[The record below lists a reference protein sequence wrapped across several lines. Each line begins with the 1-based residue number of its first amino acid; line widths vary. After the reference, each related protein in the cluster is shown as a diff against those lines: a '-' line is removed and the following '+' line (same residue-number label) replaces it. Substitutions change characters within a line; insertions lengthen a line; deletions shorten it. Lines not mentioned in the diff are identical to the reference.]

1 MKKYIVVII
10 SILFVF
16 LVLTGCSQSLSR
28 NESGIGKEK
37 LNIYTTIF
45 PLQDFSE
52 KIGGKYV
59 QVENIVPT
67 GSDAHSFEPST
78 KTMVKISEGD
88 AFVYLGTGIEGFTDA
103 VIEAVKNEQTK
114 IVKASEGV
122 ALIDSNGIIVK
133 EKAVKGDV
141 DPHVWLDPNRAI
153 QLAENI
159 KNVFIE
165 IKPEQEEYF
174 EENFKKLKEELEI
187 LDLSFKKMVRESSNK
202 NYIVAHSAFGYWEDA
217 YGLEQIGIS
226 GLSPSN
232 EPSQK
237 QLEEIIKAAKK
248 QEIKYILFEQN
259 VENKVAEVLKK
270 EIGAETLTLHNLEA
284 LNEEDIKKNE
294 DYISIMEKNIETLR
308 KALDY

>member
-133 EKAVKGDV
+133 EKTVKGDV
-141 DPHVWLDPNRAI
+141 DPHIWLDPNRAI